1 MQHPEAVCKPWNTSP
16 ITSLIQ
22 KAILLQQ
29 LISLINASPAST
41 KCNTPFLDSRSF
53 EALPPSQLSMCSR
66 GKASRCG
73 PLNQENIECS
83 GDIVSSQAL
92 KTKGAFALWQKKTTK
107 KKKKQDSIIS
117 RNLSAEE
124 SERAS
129 EREMQGGDK
138 DQLGKTGLL
147 LRQLNSCCVWS
158 ELLIYGSKTP
168 EPYSRGK
175 WAADRS
181 QAGIKSSFHQRYY
194 SRIQFSLIKQSSV
207 LSCEVQATCVK
218 SRNS

>member
-1 MQHPEAVCKPWNTSP
+1 MQHTLSWFTQLWSAA
-16 ITSLIQ
+16 SLSALRVQ
-22 KAILLQQ
+22 
-29 LISLINASPAST
+29 
-41 KCNTPFLDSRSF
+41 SRF
-53 EALPPSQLSMCSR
+53 
-66 GKASRCG
+66 ASRYG
-73 PLNQENIECS
+73 PLNQETIECS
-83 GDIVSSQAL
+83 GDIVSSL
-92 KTKGAFALWQKKTTK
+92 KTKGAFALWK
-107 KKKKQDSIIS
+107 KKNQDAIIS
-117 RNLSAEE
+117 RNLSAEK

-138 DQLGKTGLL
+138 DQPGKTGLL

-181 QAGIKSSFHQRYY
+181 RAGIKSSFHQSYY
-194 SRIQFSLIKQSSV
+194 SGIQFSLIKRSSV
-207 LSCEVQATCVK
+207 LSCEVRATCVK